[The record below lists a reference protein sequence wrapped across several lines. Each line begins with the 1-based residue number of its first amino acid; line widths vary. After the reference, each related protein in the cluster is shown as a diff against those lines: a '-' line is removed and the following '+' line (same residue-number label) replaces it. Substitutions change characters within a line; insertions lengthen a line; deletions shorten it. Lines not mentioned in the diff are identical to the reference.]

1 MVPNPLRYVSIIM
14 MIICDHDDRTK
25 QKSIPSVY
33 VAAVQL
39 THSLTILLLLLLL
52 LFLPSQHHHH
62 LSIKI
67 KYSGGQP
74 SVGQGGFYGSGGARA
89 LTPDSSS
96 TTDNDD
102 DASQQKQNQ
111 ERNKMLAM
119 AHDVQTVRLVMQELD
134 LLESLLRNE
143 EESKSTTGSSGSP
156 SSSLDA
162 VSPKSMEIKNSMKKL
177 MTSTDFL
184 ESLNN
189 LEVQGEPAWGLSCE
203 EREMIVLAREK
214 VNAC

>member
-1 MVPNPLRYVSIIM
+1 M
-14 MIICDHDDRTK
+14 
-25 QKSIPSVY
+25 
-33 VAAVQL
+33 
-39 THSLTILLLLLLL
+39 
-52 LFLPSQHHHH
+52 
-62 LSIKI
+62 
-67 KYSGGQP
+67 
-74 SVGQGGFYGSGGARA
+74 
-89 LTPDSSS
+89 TPDTSS
-96 TTDNDD
+96 TTDGDN
-102 DASQQKQNQ
+102 ASQQKQNQ

-143 EESKSTTGSSGSP
+143 EESKGSP
-156 SSSLDA
+156 SSSDA

>member
-1 MVPNPLRYVSIIM
+1 M
-14 MIICDHDDRTK
+14 
-25 QKSIPSVY
+25 
-33 VAAVQL
+33 
-39 THSLTILLLLLLL
+39 
-52 LFLPSQHHHH
+52 
-62 LSIKI
+62 
-67 KYSGGQP
+67 
-74 SVGQGGFYGSGGARA
+74 
-89 LTPDSSS
+89 TPDTSS
-96 TTDNDD
+96 TTDGDN
-102 DASQQKQNQ
+102 ASQQKQNQ

-156 SSSLDA
+156 SSGSDA

>member
-1 MVPNPLRYVSIIM
+1 
-14 MIICDHDDRTK
+14 
-25 QKSIPSVY
+25 
-33 VAAVQL
+33 
-39 THSLTILLLLLLL
+39 
-52 LFLPSQHHHH
+52 
-62 LSIKI
+62 
-67 KYSGGQP
+67 
-74 SVGQGGFYGSGGARA
+74 
-89 LTPDSSS
+89 
-96 TTDNDD
+96 
-102 DASQQKQNQ
+102 
-111 ERNKMLAM
+111 MLAM

-156 SSSLDA
+156 SSSSDA

>member
-1 MVPNPLRYVSIIM
+1 
-14 MIICDHDDRTK
+14 
-25 QKSIPSVY
+25 
-33 VAAVQL
+33 
-39 THSLTILLLLLLL
+39 
-52 LFLPSQHHHH
+52 
-62 LSIKI
+62 
-67 KYSGGQP
+67 
-74 SVGQGGFYGSGGARA
+74 
-89 LTPDSSS
+89 LTPDTSS
-96 TTDNDD
+96 TTDDD
-102 DASQQKQNQ
+102 GNASQQKQNQ

-156 SSSLDA
+156 SSSSDA

>member
-33 VAAVQL
+33 VAALQL

-89 LTPDSSS
+89 LTPDTSS
-96 TTDNDD
+96 TTDDD

-143 EESKSTTGSSGSP
+143 EESKSSP
-156 SSSLDA
+156 SSSDA

>member
-1 MVPNPLRYVSIIM
+1 
-14 MIICDHDDRTK
+14 
-25 QKSIPSVY
+25 
-33 VAAVQL
+33 
-39 THSLTILLLLLLL
+39 
-52 LFLPSQHHHH
+52 
-62 LSIKI
+62 
-67 KYSGGQP
+67 
-74 SVGQGGFYGSGGARA
+74 
-89 LTPDSSS
+89 
-96 TTDNDD
+96 
-102 DASQQKQNQ
+102 
-111 ERNKMLAM
+111 MLAM

-156 SSSLDA
+156 SSGSDA